1 MVLRWGLAQLLSR
14 LSLARCTQTV
24 CWLLLLVAGVSRA
37 AAGVAV
43 DVHPAA
49 RRNMFDDHYGLLQAV
64 INYCDIHGIP
74 DTGFGFPGSSLTYGS
89 LAVRCSEM

>member
-1 MVLRWGLAQLLSR
+1 
-14 LSLARCTQTV
+14 
-24 CWLLLLVAGVSRA
+24 VSSG

-49 RRNMFDDHYGLLQAV
+49 RRNMFDDHYELQAA
-64 INYCDIHGIP
+64 IDQCDIHVFP